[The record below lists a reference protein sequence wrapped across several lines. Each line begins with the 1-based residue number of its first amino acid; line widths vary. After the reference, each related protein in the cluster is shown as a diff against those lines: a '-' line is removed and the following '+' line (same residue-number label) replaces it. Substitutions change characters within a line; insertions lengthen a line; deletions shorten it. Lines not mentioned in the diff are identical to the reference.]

1 MASYTSKG
9 PKAIVSDSSEQLRS
23 APNLDIEMGERVT
36 GSTYQPKYQPVGH
49 QQTSGSKHLRQYF
62 KPWHEIREPGKR
74 YVTSERFLHQDAL
87 GRRESAPPTDCYLSP
102 SHGKLREL
110 VVQASSSIIAAGP
123 PTTWAR
129 TPPRKA
135 ASWSARLSDMPYDPK
150 KSGGERILGYMGAC
164 LGLLFVLFVPINDPK
179 TRYGGGY
186 APFAYT
192 YGGFPKSA
200 KNVFEDQDKEAP
212 LQIDRVRADNEQFTN
227 ARNALNKRIG
237 RSMEPQR
244 LCIRKPPGERS
255 PDQPEF
261 KLWDVSAWK
270 EANPAKPIPP
280 YLFVSFTNEQFNE
293 IEASSAMDYLQFMAE
308 YAALDAKVDAFW
320 CSSSCIAKQEG
331 LRGRERYPDQED
343 VHRINDYIRG
353 AVGVA
358 IVLADVQ
365 NLKGEAAIE
374 DSPLSFNQR
383 LKVWGRR
390 AWTFNEILLARNKDI
405 YIYTAGIHAIP
416 GLPKKEQKAPDIR
429 NKGTFY
435 QEWEDAPLARQLT
448 DHFEGTLILNRLELM
463 TVAYQCLR
471 NRRVRSWDKAFNLP
485 GDRAYALAGL
495 LQERPQVDVTDSSF
509 QAFARLSLANDNDR
523 LLERL
528 ICVLPRETAWEF
540 QPQQYGSVEDVR
552 EYGEPWS
559 ALDDVW
565 NANLWDIE
573 PRCQIS
579 GVGRGD
585 TVIIDGARAASIRWK
600 GFKSVATAK
609 GFSWKRFFA
618 KSALLYSSYSILLG
632 IILLALSSTT
642 SSLPTEDYDFGYP
655 SSNSPRSL
663 PYSGSNPFVA
673 AGGVFLATGLL
684 IWLLSPMLV
693 HRIHKG
699 KSYGQQAWLFGVE
712 GYMNLQ
718 TIEQHVWGTWKNRL
732 RWSPYGS
739 SLSSHKAEKF
749 GSADLCVG
757 LDAMEDEQIAAKIQK
772 AEANGQKF
780 FTLVDT
786 GTNTVYQFLA
796 QRPPVALLICGQEG
810 GMQRAVGVSYDW
822 TEKVLY
828 RETVLRMPTT
838 VLGRM
843 GRIPRCQIGFARPHN
858 GTWATMN

>member
-1 MASYTSKG
+1 
-9 PKAIVSDSSEQLRS
+9 
-23 APNLDIEMGERVT
+23 MGERVT
-36 GSTYQPKYQPVGH
+36 SSIYQSKYQPVGH
-49 QQTSGSKHLRQYF
+49 QQAFDPKHLRQRF
-62 KPWHEIREPGKR
+62 KPWHEIKEPGKR
-74 YVTSERFLHQDAL
+74 YVTSEILLHQDGH
-87 GRRESAPPTDCYLSP
+87 GRVESAPPTDCYLSP
-102 SHGKLREL
+102 SSGKLREL
-110 VVQASSSIIAAGP
+110 VVQATGRIFTTGP

-129 TPPRKA
+129 TPSRKA
-135 ASWSARLSDMPYDPK
+135 VPWSARLSDMPYDPQ
-150 KSGGERILGYMGAC
+150 KSGGERIFGYMGAC
-164 LGLLFVLFVPINDPK
+164 LGLLFVLFVPINDPEV
-179 TRYGGGY
+179 RYGGNY
-186 APFAYT
+186 APFPYT
-192 YGGFPKSA
+192 YRGFPKSA

-237 RSMEPQR
+237 RSMEPKR
-244 LCIRKPPGERS
+244 LCIRKPPGERF

-261 KLWDVSAWK
+261 KLWDVAAWK
-270 EANPAKPIPP
+270 EANPAEPIPP

-293 IEASSAMDYLQFMAE
+293 TESSSALDYLQFMAE

-320 CSSSCIAKQEG
+320 CSSSCIAKQEDI
-331 LRGRERYPDQED
+331 RGSERYPDQED

-358 IVLADVQ
+358 IVLAEVQ

-374 DSPLSFNQR
+374 DSPLSLNQR

-390 AWTFNEILLARNKDI
+390 AWTFNEILLARNKNI
-405 YIYTAGIHAIP
+405 HIYTAGIHAIP
-416 GLPKKEQKAPDIR
+416 GLPKEEQKAPDIR

-495 LQERPQVDVTDSSF
+495 LQERPQVDITDSSF
-509 QAFARLSLANDNDR
+509 QAFARLSLANNNDR

-528 ICVLPRETAWEF
+528 ICVLPRGPAWEF
-540 QPQQYGSVEDVR
+540 QPQQYGSMEDMR

-579 GVGRGD
+579 GVGKGD

-600 GFKSVATAK
+600 GFKSVATVK
-609 GFSWKRFFA
+609 GFSWKRALA
-618 KSALLYSSYSILLG
+618 KFALLFTPYAIFSG
-632 IILLALSSTT
+632 IILLIAGAAVGNGSSSWMTD
-642 SSLPTEDYDFGYP
+642 SV
-655 SSNSPRSL
+655 
-663 PYSGSNPFVA
+663 GSIRTPLMTVGA
-673 AGGVFLATGLL
+673 VFLVFGLL
-684 IWLLSPMLV
+684 PWLLSPWLV
-693 HRIHKG
+693 HRILTG

-718 TIEQHVWGTWKNRL
+718 TIEQHIWGTWKNRL
-732 RWSPYGS
+732 NWSPHGS
-739 SLSSHKAEKF
+739 SLSSHRAAKF
-749 GSADLCVG
+749 GSADICLG
-757 LDAMEDEQIAAKIQK
+757 LDAMEDEKLVAKIKK
-772 AEANGQKF
+772 AETNGQKF

-828 RETVLRMPTT
+828 REAVLRMPTT
-838 VLGRM
+838 VLSRM
-843 GRIPRCQIGFARPHN
+843 GRIPRCQIGFARPQN
-858 GTWATMN
+858 GTWATID